1 MAGSKKESL
10 RMNQKEKIDEL
21 LNRTAQILKSL
32 EVLSQNQII
41 LDKKIDVILEN
52 NNLAKPKV
60 IVSDNS

>member
-1 MAGSKKESL
+1 MRNSENSSL
-10 RMNQKEKIDEL
+10 RMNNKEKIDEL

-32 EVLSQNQII
+32 EVLSSNQII